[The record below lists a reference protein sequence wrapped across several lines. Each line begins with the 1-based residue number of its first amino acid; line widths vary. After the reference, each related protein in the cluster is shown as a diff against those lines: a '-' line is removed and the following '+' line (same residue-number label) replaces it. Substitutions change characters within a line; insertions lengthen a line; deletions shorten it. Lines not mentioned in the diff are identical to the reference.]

1 MFCADQNFDI
11 AQVLRFFSSK
21 HGELAI
27 YYEQEEG
34 EKSSSRGIVGVCS
47 ETHWITRFLE
57 KSQEGVTALRLASVV
72 FYCLY
77 NATLPYLSDF
87 LILQPQAQTGPSA
100 GSGGCQTTPSG
111 LPTILPSNRNTL
123 PNLQHAAHINQ
134 SNVFIK
140 PFLHQPM
147 SRSAIQKPSL
157 KPKTAS
163 NAEAWWL
170 GKTP

>member
-11 AQVLRFFSSK
+11 TQVVRFFSSK

-77 NATLPYLSDF
+77 KATLPYLSDF
-87 LILQPQAQTGPSA
+87 IILQPQAQTGPSA
-100 GSGGCQTTPSG
+100 GSGSVRT
-111 LPTILPSNRNTL
+111 
-123 PNLQHAAHINQ
+123 
-134 SNVFIK
+134 V
-140 PFLHQPM
+140 
-147 SRSAIQKPSL
+147 
-157 KPKTAS
+157 KTAMFGFS
-163 NAEAWWL
+163 FQFSDFW
-170 GKTP
+170 K